1 MFSEGAACDLIGR
14 RVIVGITEN
23 AHDGRLIRRHQF
35 HGRIVRATRA
45 EGIVLQSPSGE
56 ELKLPPDLR
65 TFFGARAGEYR
76 FKSTGEV
83 VTDPDLQT
91 TWTVTARPPAQP

>member
-1 MFSEGAACDLIGR
+1 MFSAGAARDLIGR
-14 RVIVGITEN
+14 RVIVGITRN
-23 AHDGRLIRRHQF
+23 DGGLIRRDQF

-45 EGIVLQSPSGE
+45 EGVVLQSSSGD
-56 ELKLPPDLR
+56 ELTLPPDLR
-65 TFFGARAGEYR
+65 AFLRARRGEYR